1 MAAATAI
8 TAASSDAWLVVAAF
22 SPPVELPAG
31 LPSVD
36 PLDSS
41 LVVDAEEAEALEVPV
56 ALGTELRVVATSR
69 DPEAVG
75 VAVMTA
81 VESVIKML
89 DCEPELPALVAVP
102 VACGAEVDPSTLLGS
117 PTPIV
122 AEITAPVELALADEP
137 AELESESDPELEP
150 EVSKPALATAASMAF
165 WGTLQLDWIGLSRS
179 LNLVSEEHH
188 WFMQMTTSDRKLP
201 LAFSHMQS
209 VLVGAHP
216 FCRTQLVM
224 QVGNWTAACARE
236 PNPTRAAYTY
246 CCFAN
251 ILNSTW
257 VD

>member
-41 LVVDAEEAEALEVPV
+41 LVLDSEEAEELEVPV

-69 DPEAVG
+69 DPDAVG
-75 VAVMTA
+75 VAVMMA
-81 VESVIKML
+81 VESVIKAL
-89 DCEPELPALVAVP
+89 DCEPALPPLVAVP
-102 VACGAEVDPSTLLGS
+102 VASGAEVDPSTLLGA
-117 PTPIV
+117 PTPMV
-122 AEITAPVELALADEP
+122 AEITGSVELALDEP
-137 AELESESDPELEP
+137 AELESESDPEPEP
-150 EVSKPALATAASMAF
+150 EVSKPALDTAASMAS
-165 WGTLQLDWIGLSRS
+165 WGTLQLDWMGPIRS
-179 LNLVSEEHH
+179 LNLVSDEHH
-188 WFMQMTTSDRKLP
+188 WFMQTTTSDRKLP

-246 CCFAN
+246 CCFAS
-251 ILNSTW
+251 ILNSTL
-257 VD
+257 DK